1 MNRFSLT
8 KSCLVA
14 ASPCVIA
21 TMASAEIAT
30 FNFTLDQYVSEAR
43 WGILNTASSTVAYSA
58 VTGPMY
64 VGSSLVV
71 NTPVVTATSSGGY
84 TFDVSMDLPA
94 GDYLMILIDLFGDGW
109 TNGGV
114 SFSDNAVGD
123 TISFPGGSQV
133 AGTFTVV
140 PAPASLALLGLA
152 GLTRRRRS

>member
-1 MNRFSLT
+1 
-8 KSCLVA
+8 
-14 ASPCVIA
+14 
-21 TMASAEIAT
+21 MASAEIAT

-71 NTPVVTATSSGGY
+71 NTPTLSTTSAGGY
-84 TFDVSMDLPA
+84 TFDVSMDLPR
-94 GDYLMILIDLFGDGW
+94 GVYLMVLIDIYGDGW
-109 TNGGV
+109 TGGGV
-114 SFSDNAVGD
+114 SFSDNAVGPA
-123 TISFPGGSQV
+123 ISFPTGSQV